1 MTLDPFGKVIVE
13 LMNDAVVTSIT
24 DRIRGHE
31 PGPADI
37 EGPDGKPL
45 ESDGY
50 LAFVVV
56 SDLGTLRG
64 RRGLPI
70 QTERV
75 NVRCYGRTYSNA
87 KALFLACSD
96 ALHDVGTRV
105 HANGLGI
112 YASHDAT
119 GGTEGSDPRTNQPY
133 IEGVFELIATT
144 TAVAA

>member
-13 LMNDAVVTSIT
+13 LMADATVTAIT

-31 PGPADI
+31 PAPGDALGDV
-37 EGPDGKPL
+37 DQ
-45 ESDGY
+45 Y

-64 RRGLPI
+64 RRGIPI

-75 NVRCYGRTYSNA
+75 NVRCYARTYSNA

-119 GGTEGSDPRTNQPY
+119 GGTEGFDPRTHQPY
-133 IEGVFELIATT
+133 LEGVFELIATT